1 MVSAEFSVRLD
12 KSRFHLSGLYHKIE
26 MCCRR
31 EYQKALRDV
40 SKSHALNLFVENKP
54 SLYRVVFLKELLDTL

>member
-1 MVSAEFSVRLD
+1 MVSAEFSVWLD
-12 KSRFHLSGLYHKIE
+12 KSRLYLSDLYHKIE
-26 MCCRR
+26 MCCGL

-54 SLYRVVFLKELLDTL
+54 SLYLVVF